1 MMGYQTPV
9 KRRQERFSLSTEQFD
24 LVRQKDGKWFLL
36 GAVDAL
42 EKTLIRATDF
52 IGVDL
57 EVMNIATDGGGDEVS
72 QAAETM
78 MRDGLRRV
86 PATHDGK
93 LVGIISRSDIIHLI
107 APS

>member
-9 KRRQERFSLSTEQFD
+9 KRRQERFSLSKEQFD

-52 IGVDL
+52 I
-57 EVMNIATDGGGDEVS
+57 E
-72 QAAETM
+72 
-78 MRDGLRRV
+78 
-86 PATHDGK
+86 
-93 LVGIISRSDIIHLI
+93 
-107 APS
+107 